1 MRLGEFAQLLNERF
15 SLERFAEPD
24 GWDFAVSA
32 NEKAELLKRAS
43 AMFKRTFNGLM
54 LGEDRAGSVLAR
66 VHLLVFPEASL
77 IEQVIEAEREAGGGS
92 AIVTHHPV
100 DMETIGRG
108 FVAIPAA
115 QLDALD
121 GAGVGFYVLHAP
133 LDCDPEISTSR
144 ALAEGLGLEVTDAFA
159 PYAGGLC
166 GVIGTQAPEPF
177 AKFADRVRG
186 LCELPFFLPDQ
197 VRFAGRDVSRVAI
210 VAGGGDD
217 ASYLEEA
224 ERLGADC
231 YLAGH
236 WWTPHPGEWCDRNRD
251 ALRDSIARSQMNL
264 LSASH
269 DGSELAALR
278 DRLAPLFESWRLE
291 ARLHRQADHWR

>member
-24 GWDFAVSA
+24 GWEFAISE

-43 AMFKRTFNGLM
+43 AIFKRTFNGLM
-54 LGEDRAGSVLAR
+54 LGEDHAGSVLTR
-66 VHLLVFPEASL
+66 VHLLVFPESSL
-77 IEQVIEAEREAGGGS
+77 LEQVIEAEREAGGGS

-100 DMETIGRG
+100 DMETSGRE
-108 FVAIPAA
+108 FVAIPAE

-121 GAGVGFYVLHAP
+121 RAGVGFYVLHAP
-133 LDCDPEISTSR
+133 LDCDLEISTSR

-166 GVIGTQAPEPF
+166 GVIGNQAPEPF
-177 AKFADRVRG
+177 ARFAERVRE
-186 LCELPFFLPDQ
+186 LCELPFFLADQ

-217 ASYLEEA
+217 PSYLEEA
-224 ERLGADC
+224 ARRGLLSRRTLVDAPSGGVVRSKPGRASRRDRAEPDELAQRVARRVGAGGASRPSCAAVRILGA
-231 YLAGH
+231 
-236 WWTPHPGEWCDRNRD
+236 
-251 ALRDSIARSQMNL
+251 
-264 LSASH
+264 
-269 DGSELAALR
+269 
-278 DRLAPLFESWRLE
+278 
-291 ARLHRQADHWR
+291 